1 MTPEEFDTILMQAMD
16 KFYSEVR
23 EVAEHVDETDR
34 LQRESIG
41 IRGWCKILFKKD
53 GLEEVKE
60 QRAEYE
66 KLNVHKTLYLEKAKG
81 TIQGVA
87 DFLSDV
93 LPSSMSGTIIDAVNE
108 AGKNFASEHRRR
120 YGTSIP
126 NPQSF
131 VREFGR
137 TIETAMY
144 TAAQKYIIG
153 QNR

>member
-1 MTPEEFDTILMQAMD
+1 MTPEGFDTILMQAMD
-16 KFYSEVR
+16 KFYSELG
-23 EVAEHVDETDR
+23 EAAQHADEEDR
-34 LQRESIG
+34 LRIESSG

-53 GLEEVKE
+53 GLEEVRE

-66 KLNVHKTLYLEKAKG
+66 RLNVHTTYNLEKAKG

-93 LPSSMSGTIIDAVNE
+93 LPSSLSGTIIDALNE
-108 AGKNFASEHRRR
+108 AGKNFATEHRRR
-120 YGTSIP
+120 FGTSIP

-131 VREFGR
+131 VRDLGK
-137 TIETAMY
+137 TLETAMY
-144 TAAQKYIIG
+144 TAAQKYMIG